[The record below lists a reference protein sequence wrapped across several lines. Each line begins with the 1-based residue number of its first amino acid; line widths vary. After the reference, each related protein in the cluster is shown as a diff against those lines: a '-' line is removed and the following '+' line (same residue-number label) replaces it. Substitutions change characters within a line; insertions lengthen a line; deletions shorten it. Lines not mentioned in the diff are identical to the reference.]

1 MICEMTGR
9 GEGSWMYAREFLE
22 SGNVIQANPAIYVLR
37 TTRRFLLFLFVLLLG
52 FTVFLYTD
60 DIISRHGQFVA
71 KYPIP
76 STAFVIV
83 IFVFLLIRSAIQER
97 YWKRIEPRRFAAAR
111 EEYTFLATEQP
122 WSEEVP
128 MLLPPVIVLRR
139 SREYFLRVAAMLLA
153 YAILVASFFTGW
165 LTLDKGM
172 TLFPS
177 NPLLV
182 FVVTFLAFGLFSL
195 CILFALSFSSYGQQQ
210 IIVTEGGVTVH
221 DNHQMHTVMWKEAR
235 LFAMYNTLGAQKS
248 GAAVTYELSSARDIV
263 RWTWVLRK
271 TYWVG
276 LEPAISHDEYNW
288 QMQALLSF
296 VTAKTGL
303 PLYDLREDLPKGK
316 PKD

>member
-1 MICEMTGR
+1 
-9 GEGSWMYAREFLE
+9 MYAREFLE
-22 SGNVIQANPAIYVLR
+22 SGNVIKANPAIDVLR
-37 TTRRFLLFLFVLLLG
+37 TTRRFLLFSFVLLLG
-52 FTVFLYTD
+52 LTVSIYTD
-60 DIISRHGQFVA
+60 DIISHHGQFFA

-76 STAFVIV
+76 TTGFIIV
-83 IFVFLLIRSAIQER
+83 IFVFLLIRFTLQER

-111 EEYTFLATEQP
+111 GEYTLLATEQLWP
-122 WSEEVP
+122 EESS

-195 CILFALSFSSYGQQQ
+195 CILFALSFSSSGQQQ
-210 IIVTEGGVTVH
+210 ITVTEGGVTGH
-221 DNHQMHTVMWKEAR
+221 DSNQTHTVMWQEAR
-235 LFAMYNTLGAQKS
+235 LFAMYNTLGAEKN

-276 LEPAISHDEYNW
+276 LESAISHDEYNR
-288 QMQALLSF
+288 QMQALLSL
-296 VTAKTGL
+296 VVARTGL
-303 PLYDLREDLPKGK
+303 PLYDLREDLPKGE